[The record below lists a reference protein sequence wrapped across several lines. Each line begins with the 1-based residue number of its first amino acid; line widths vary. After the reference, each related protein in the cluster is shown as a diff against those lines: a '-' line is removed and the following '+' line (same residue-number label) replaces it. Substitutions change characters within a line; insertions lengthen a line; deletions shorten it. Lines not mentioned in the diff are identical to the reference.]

1 MIWLK
6 MRNVRGITWK
16 SLKKWWFY
24 SKCVPAQSTSPAR
37 QPSPSD
43 PSLPTSPLCF
53 EGIRYKQPMEM
64 AKKKPTNKKALG
76 MRQNTL
82 GMRPNPSRIQQKMQ
96 NVLRMR
102 QKKCSKEIL
111 IKLKFNF
118 FNIFIYYFRFLEEFP
133 LRGSENGKKKNSK
146 KWAQKRQL
154 LRGFYSKHTSNPAFF
169 FFFAG
174 SFPLRFFFWFDLSGL
189 NK

>member
-133 LRGSENGKKKNSK
+133 LRGSENGKKKLK
-146 KWAQKRQL
+146 KMGPKKAITKGVLFKAHQQPSLFLFFCWVISPEVFFLVRSIWAE
-154 LRGFYSKHTSNPAFF
+154 
-169 FFFAG
+169 
-174 SFPLRFFFWFDLSGL
+174 
-189 NK
+189 